1 MERDVMEAQPAIKRS
16 MLKELIALLVFVFI
30 AGSAALPLLCPG
42 GEKIGALK
50 ATLVFLAFCRLAW
63 HTYKRTFRFRDYF
76 IYFALVIGFCL
87 WADANTCK

>member
-1 MERDVMEAQPAIKRS
+1 MEAQPAIKRS

-50 ATLVFLAFCRLAW
+50 AALVFLVFCRLAW

-76 IYFALVIGFCL
+76 IYCALVIGFCF
-87 WADANTCK
+87 WADANTCR